1 MGRSPDQKFLR
12 LDELV
17 IFQELEGD
25 GTVEGVPVEV
35 NLQNLVG
42 LRDWNYYIWCVCVC
56 VCVVWYGMCVS
67 VCPEE
72 DHCCS
77 ELGS

>member
-25 GTVEGVPVEV
+25 GTVEGVPVEL
-35 NLQNLVG
+35 NLHNLVG
-42 LRDWNYYIWCVCVC
+42 FRDWNYICSVCVCVC
-56 VCVVWYGMCVS
+56 VCVHAVW
-67 VCPEE
+67 
-72 DHCCS
+72 
-77 ELGS
+77 

>member
-42 LRDWNYYIWCVCVC
+42 FRDWNYIWWVGGCVCVC
-56 VCVVWYGMCVS
+56 ARARAS
-67 VCPEE
+67 LFPEE

-77 ELGS
+77 KLGY

>member
-42 LRDWNYYIWCVCVC
+42 FRDWNYICCVCVC
-56 VCVVWYGMCVS
+56 VCVSVHAVWYVCVS
-67 VCPEE
+67 FPRR
-72 DHCCS
+72 
-77 ELGS
+77 GSLL